1 MVSRRGLDLKARE
14 ESGPL
19 GESINGMSYVPIVG
33 IIEPF
38 VEGGGARIAMRV
50 RENVVSFTINGFT
63 AGRIREGRSG
73 DRREVEGVDGL
84 GLARRVSFV
93 LARLLSVRT
102 RSGTT
107 IFHYRTAPWLDE
119 SNVALHHRTMHS
131 HRDYHLCNRAH

>member
-1 MVSRRGLDLKARE
+1 MVARCGLDLKARE

-19 GESINGMSYVPIVG
+19 CESINSMSYVPIIG

-38 VEGGGARIAMRV
+38 VEGGDARIAMRV
-50 RENVVSFTINGFT
+50 RENVVGFTINGFT

-84 GLARRVSFV
+84 RLASWVSFV
-93 LARLLSVRT
+93 LARLLIVRT

-107 IFHYRTAPWLDE
+107 IFYYRTAP
-119 SNVALHHRTMHS
+119 
-131 HRDYHLCNRAH
+131 